1 MTKAYKG
8 EIETDN
14 GHRLFIE
21 KVVAIAII
29 ESGTSKNEGSFL
41 RVSPIRMESAI
52 KNNKQPFPELQCEL
66 KKTETVVDVIPMNGV
81 WSVYWDPKNWD
92 EYEITHLGYEIEGA
106 TNQNWDHV
114 IENQVKEGEFV

>member
-1 MTKAYKG
+1 MTEPYQG

-29 ESGTSKNEGSFL
+29 EGDSSKGGSFL

-52 KNNKQPFPELQCEL
+52 KNNRQPFPELQCEL
-66 KKTETVVDVIPMNGV
+66 KKQETVVDVISMNGV
-81 WSVYWDPKNWD
+81 WSVYWDPKNVD
-92 EYEITHLGYEIEGA
+92 EYDITHLGYEVEGA